1 MSEKSTWGG
10 KREGAGSG
18 GTRPGAGRPRT
29 IATLHKGDYLVV
41 ERETIGGEI
50 QRPQMWQVL
59 SIGGDDGNVI
69 EFQCGNDIIVLR
81 PPDD

>member
-1 MSEKSTWGG
+1 MSKSNWGG

-18 GTRPGAGRPRT
+18 GKREGAGRPRT
-29 IATLHKGDYLVV
+29 IATLRKGDYLAM
-41 ERETIGGEI
+41 ERETIGGII
-50 QRPQMWQVL
+50 QPAQMWRVL

-69 EFQCGNDIIVLR
+69 EFQCGDDIIVLR

>member
-1 MSEKSTWGG
+1 MSKSTWGG

-18 GTRPGAGRPRT
+18 GKREGAGRPRT
-29 IATLHKGDYLVV
+29 TTTLRKGDHLVM
-41 ERETIGGEI
+41 ERETMGGKI
-50 QRPQMWQVL
+50 KPPQMWQVL

-81 PPDD
+81 PPDG